1 MTQTPFDEI
10 FNRVRITT
18 RKIDIQSEFEMI
30 DSNVNVLGV
39 MLSKIWTKEPKITDS
54 PNDKNMKT
62 DMTSVFRSQGVGKT
76 ALKIEADFE
85 VSADEKKDLADFIL
99 CLTDYSFEIA
109 KRHIKD
115 IALKDKDG
123 GDFVMPEN
131 WYTKGLIEEDLSK
144 KGLLY

>member
-18 RKIDIQSEFEMI
+18 KKIDIQSGFEII
-30 DSNVNVLGV
+30 DSKDNLLGV

-62 DMTSVFRSQGVGKT
+62 DMTAMFRNQGGGKT

-85 VSADEKKDLADFIL
+85 VSTDEKKDLADFIL

-131 WYTKGLIEEDLSK
+131 GYTKGLIEEDLRK
-144 KGLLY
+144 NGLLH